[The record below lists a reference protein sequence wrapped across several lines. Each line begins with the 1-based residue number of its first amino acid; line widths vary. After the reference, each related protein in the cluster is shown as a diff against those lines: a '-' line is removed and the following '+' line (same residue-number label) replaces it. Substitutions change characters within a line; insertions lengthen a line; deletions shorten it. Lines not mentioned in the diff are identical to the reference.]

1 MALLL
6 SLLLLPIA
14 NHTYISHGTDLLVER
29 LEEAPH
35 VLLELRVQHHV
46 LGPGVP
52 HL

>member
-6 SLLLLPIA
+6 TPIV
-14 NHTYISHGTDLLVER
+14 NHTHISHGTDLLVER

-46 LGPGVP
+46 FGPGVP